1 LSVFIV
7 ISLFVSVFCIF
18 CVSNI
23 SAIINAIGSYFFL
36 FMELIFKIY
45 QLLWYEV

>member
-23 SAIINAIGSYFFL
+23 SAIINAIFF
-36 FMELIFKIY
+36 FIY
-45 QLLWYEV
+45 GTNI